1 MNRSLETRVERLE
14 RGSGAP
20 DQFYLM
26 WCRPDEDEE
35 EVLRQHG
42 LGTDWHNCC
51 HWKGSG
57 PMPAARWTTINDMTA
72 EELRYMIDS
81 DKAAFIRNGWV
92 TAEELNELE
101 REIQD
106 SPAGSWDSSKSRV
119 ITRLATKG
127 PAARC

>member
-1 MNRSLETRVERLE
+1 MNRPLETRVERLE
-14 RGSGAP
+14 RGSRAP

-26 WCRPDEDEE
+26 WCHPDEDEE

-57 PMPAARWTTINDMTA
+57 PMPAARWTTIDEMTA

-81 DKAAFIRNGWV
+81 EKAHFIRCGV
-92 TAEELNELE
+92 PAEEIAELE
-101 REIQD
+101 REVK
-106 SPAGSWDSSKSRV
+106 SFPAGTWDPLRSRV
-119 ITRLATKG
+119 LARPNAKENS
-127 PAARC
+127 